1 MADELQ
7 ILVSAILDEQNS
19 NEKIN
24 SQLKALKAKLPVQ
37 ATISKESIN
46 EIKKQ
51 IEKLGNIDLKVNVKN
66 NANNGLK
73 DVEQQARNATK
84 AVRELSDLE
93 KAVLYNKIG
102 VLNTNFD
109 SEIKAITKLNG
120 KMSELLS
127 SIKNLNSENVGQ
139 FNKDLATVFNMLK
152 SLDINKPIKDIEN
165 LKMKLINYRI

>member
-24 SQLKALKAKLPVQ
+24 SQLKALKAKLPVH

-102 VLNTNFD
+102 VLNTNF
-109 SEIKAITKLNG
+109 
-120 KMSELLS
+120 
-127 SIKNLNSENVGQ
+127 
-139 FNKDLATVFNMLK
+139 
-152 SLDINKPIKDIEN
+152 
-165 LKMKLINYRI
+165 